1 MTSIKL
7 SLKVARVNADFK
19 QTDLAKLMEKNV
31 STIINW
37 ENGNGK
43 NINLYD
49 FRKLC
54 KILKVNPNVWEICKF
69 CDYLIRLLMR

>member
-1 MTSIKL
+1 MTIKL
-7 SLKVARVNADFK
+7 TLKAARVNAGFK
-19 QTDLAKLMEKNV
+19 QIEVAKLMGKNV

-43 NINLYD
+43 NINLHD

-54 KILKVNPNVWEICKF
+54 KILEVNPNDIFFK
-69 CDYLIRLLMR
+69 

>member
-7 SLKVARVNADFK
+7 TLKAARVNAGFK
-19 QTDLAKLMEKNV
+19 QIDLAKLMGKNV

-54 KILKVNPNVWEICKF
+54 KILKVNPNV
-69 CDYLIRLLMR
+69 

>member
-1 MTSIKL
+1 MTIKL
-7 SLKVARVNADFK
+7 TLKAARVNAGFK
-19 QTDLAKLMEKNV
+19 QVEVAELMGKNV

-54 KILKVNPNVWEICKF
+54 KILEVNPNDIFFKQ
-69 CDYLIRLLMR
+69 

>member
-7 SLKVARVNADFK
+7 SLKAARVNAGFK
-19 QTDLAKLMEKNV
+19 QIDLAKLMEKNV

-43 NINLYD
+43 NINLYT

-54 KILKVNPNVWEICKF
+54 KILKVNPNV
-69 CDYLIRLLMR
+69 

>member
-54 KILKVNPNVWEICKF
+54 KILKVNPNV
-69 CDYLIRLLMR
+69 

>member
-49 FRKLC
+49 FRKFC
-54 KILKVNPNVWEICKF
+54 KILKVNPNV
-69 CDYLIRLLMR
+69 

>member
-7 SLKVARVNADFK
+7 TLKAARVNAGFK
-19 QTDLAKLMEKNV
+19 QIDLAKLMEKNV

-54 KILKVNPNVWEICKF
+54 KILKVNPNDIFVKE
-69 CDYLIRLLMR
+69 

>member
-7 SLKVARVNADFK
+7 TLKAARVNADFK
-19 QTDLAKLMEKNV
+19 QIDLAKLMEKNV

-37 ENGNGK
+37 KNGNGK

-54 KILKVNPNVWEICKF
+54 KILKVNPNI
-69 CDYLIRLLMR
+69 

>member
-1 MTSIKL
+1 MTIKL
-7 SLKVARVNADFK
+7 TLKAARVNAGFK
-19 QTDLAKLMEKNV
+19 QVEVAEMMGKNV

-54 KILKVNPNVWEICKF
+54 KILEVNPNDIFFK
-69 CDYLIRLLMR
+69 

>member
-7 SLKVARVNADFK
+7 TLKAARVNVDFK
-19 QTDLAKLMEKNV
+19 QIDLAKLMEKNV

-54 KILKVNPNVWEICKF
+54 KILKVNPNV
-69 CDYLIRLLMR
+69 